1 MKNSA
6 KRDIRPLKGRD
17 LIINV
22 HHWGIQIDHIIEN
35 KHNSCMS
42 CSATKK
48 WDRHQTKEA
57 VYRVASQ
64 LKIGVSEKISLAGNI
79 FLRGRG

>member
-1 MKNSA
+1 MKVNLDLGLETVNPVSLISA
-6 KRDIRPLKGRD
+6 
-17 LIINV
+17 
-22 HHWGIQIDHIIEN
+22 
-35 KHNSCMS
+35 
-42 CSATKK
+42 
-48 WDRHQTKEA
+48 KEA